1 MTISKTWRAPA
12 VAPSAVAPIIP
23 VAPRIIRSPASKT
36 PRLPRATVE
45 QATAGRT
52 RLGVRRRLKAIQ
64 PRPIMSQFY
73 KLLARI
79 QADRGITE
87 DEIQPI
93 REQLD
98 ADSQLDL
105 DDVKLLVELYCNA
118 ESRCQAFDE
127 LFFEVLEKVLLADGQ
142 ISPSEEFYLLKMLY
156 SDREIREPE
165 REFLRKL
172 RKQSKSKS
180 ASFEALFD
188 TAMDSPA
195 KNWCVGGRQS

>member
-1 MTISKTWRAPA
+1 
-12 VAPSAVAPIIP
+12 
-23 VAPRIIRSPASKT
+23 
-36 PRLPRATVE
+36 
-45 QATAGRT
+45 
-52 RLGVRRRLKAIQ
+52 
-64 PRPIMSQFY
+64 MSQFY

-87 DEIQPI
+87 DEIGPI
-93 REQLD
+93 RQHID
-98 ADSQLDL
+98 ADCQLDL
-105 DDVKLLVELYCNA
+105 EDVKLLVELYCNT
-118 ESRCQAFDE
+118 ESRCQAFDD

-142 ISPSEEFYLLKMLY
+142 ISTSEEFYLLKMLY

-172 RKQSKSKS
+172 RKQSNSRS

-195 KNWCVGGRQS
+195 KNWCVGGRRS

>member
-1 MTISKTWRAPA
+1 
-12 VAPSAVAPIIP
+12 
-23 VAPRIIRSPASKT
+23 
-36 PRLPRATVE
+36 
-45 QATAGRT
+45 
-52 RLGVRRRLKAIQ
+52 
-64 PRPIMSQFY
+64 MSQFY

-93 REQLD
+93 RQQLD

-118 ESRCQAFDE
+118 DSRCQAFDD
-127 LFFEVLEKVLLADGQ
+127 LFFAVLEKVFLTDGQ

-172 RKQSKSKS
+172 RKQSKSRS

-188 TAMDSPA
+188 TAMNSPA
-195 KNWCVGGRQS
+195 KNWSIGGRQS